1 MHDFDVIISFITAF
15 ALTYI
20 VIPPTIRVALR
31 RNLVDEPG
39 ERRSHTVKTP
49 RLGGVAIFAGAIFSI
64 MLWTP
69 FTEYGGDLQ
78 YVLCTFILIFLVG
91 VKDDIDGIS
100 PTKKLTVEI
109 IAAVILFFKSGI
121 RISSFYGIM
130 GIEELPV
137 WVSAALTIFTII
149 VIINALNLI
158 DGINGLSG
166 SLTVIIT
173 VTLGLW
179 FLLIK
184 RYDLAIM
191 AMSSAGATAAF
202 LKYNYTP
209 ATIFMGD
216 TGALLLGLICSILT
230 IEFIEL
236 NALLGPENPFRINA
250 APGVAISILILP
262 LFDTLRVFITRLING
277 RHPLQPDRNH
287 IHHLLLDFGLTH
299 MQATVVLA
307 SLNILFILL
316 AFTMQKRNSDTL
328 TIIMM
333 LFVIASLL
341 VGGLYFSLRRK
352 AKA

>member
-1 MHDFDVIISFITAF
+1 
-15 ALTYI
+15 
-20 VIPPTIRVALR
+20 
-31 RNLVDEPG
+31 
-39 ERRSHTVKTP
+39 
-49 RLGGVAIFAGAIFSI
+49 
-64 MLWTP
+64 
-69 FTEYGGDLQ
+69 
-78 YVLCTFILIFLVG
+78 
-91 VKDDIDGIS
+91 
-100 PTKKLTVEI
+100 
-109 IAAVILFFKSGI
+109 
-121 RISSFYGIM
+121 
-130 GIEELPV
+130 
-137 WVSAALTIFTII
+137 
-149 VIINALNLI
+149 
-158 DGINGLSG
+158 
-166 SLTVIIT
+166 
-173 VTLGLW
+173 
-179 FLLIK
+179 
-184 RYDLAIM
+184 
-191 AMSSAGATAAF
+191 
-202 LKYNYTP
+202 
-209 ATIFMGD
+209 MGD